1 MTWVLIV
8 VVQKSSLSHRPI
20 CPHVSEKEADVDAGE
35 STVTFTVK
43 SGRGDAE
50 EFTFQKGTKVG
61 EAAEEVADA
70 YGYDP
75 DDPTFVHPD
84 EGELDRNKP
93 LARYHLDGN
102 TVNLANEEQGV

>member
-1 MTWVLIV
+1 MQANRPSRSPSSRGVAT
-8 VVQKSSLSHRPI
+8 QKSSPS
-20 CPHVSEKEADVDAGE
+20 
-35 STVTFTVK
+35 
-43 SGRGDAE
+43 RG
-50 EFTFQKGTKVG
+50 GTKVG
-61 EAAEEVADA
+61 EAAEEVDDA

-102 TVNLANEEQGV
+102 TVNLVNEEQGV

>member
-1 MTWVLIV
+1 M
-8 VVQKSSLSHRPI
+8 
-20 CPHVSEKEADVDAGE
+20 SEKEADADAGE
-35 STVTFTVK
+35 STVTFTIK

-75 DDPTFVHPD
+75 ADPTFVHPD
-84 EGELDRNKP
+84 DGELDRNKP
-93 LARYHLDGN
+93 LARYDLDGDSV
-102 TVNLANEEQGV
+102 TLVNNEGGV

>member
-1 MTWVLIV
+1 M
-8 VVQKSSLSHRPI
+8 
-20 CPHVSEKEADVDAGE
+20 SEKAADADAGE

-70 YGYDP
+70 YGYDA

-93 LARYHLDGN
+93 LARYDLEGDSV
-102 TVNLANEEQGV
+102 TLVNNEGGV

>member
-1 MTWVLIV
+1 M
-8 VVQKSSLSHRPI
+8 
-20 CPHVSEKEADVDAGE
+20 SEKAADADAGE

-61 EAAEEVADA
+61 EAAEEIADA
-70 YGYDP
+70 YGYDA

-93 LARYHLDGN
+93 LARYDLEGDSV
-102 TVNLANEEQGV
+102 TLVNNEGGV